1 MNIIKGACAAITGA
15 ILTVSISATA
25 SEPLLPTA
33 YNPNSQ
39 TALKYEDMDY
49 LLEKTVLPLGRSDH
63 KPARRVW
70 PGSGT
75 GTRFVRD
82 NPEPSRLEGNR
93 IMFHDIKT
101 SEQEFVVREVR
112 DVLLDLPEKIDLT
125 RLNKNEQ
132 LAYWLNLHNAIVY
145 AKIADRYPVTLVDRL
160 YGDCT
165 DPDHEDRF
173 YCDRQFDVMGTM
185 VSPYDI
191 RQHVLDNWDDPVVIY
206 GFFLGSVGSPNLRTK
221 AYTGETVYADLEDN
235 ARDFVNS
242 IRGTRIKDDY
252 ILRVSTYYRDVAQ
265 KFPNFE
271 RDLLAHINKYARRDF
286 GFLLGPVTSI
296 EVKLEDWHIADLYNG
311 YLSAANGGANFQSV
325 GRNGRNLDVSMYPPH
340 VQRLLVDVVRR
351 NMNRAG
357 NVSIQQ
363 VKLDPKAAPET
374 EMDEEIEVAPTKA
387 EDGEPDGR

>member
-1 MNIIKGACAAITGA
+1 MQIIKGARAAFTGA
-15 ILTVSISATA
+15 LLTVSFATTA
-25 SEPLLPTA
+25 AEPALPTA

-112 DVLLDLPEKIDLT
+112 DVLLDLPEKVDLT
-125 RLNKNEQ
+125 KLNRNEQ

-160 YGDCT
+160 YGDCQ
-165 DPDHEDRF
+165 DPDDQDRF
-173 YCDRQFDVMGTM
+173 YCERAYDLMGTM
-185 VSPYDI
+185 ISPNDI
-191 RQHVLDNWDDPVVIY
+191 RQHVLDNWSDPVVIY

-221 AYTGETVYADLEDN
+221 AYTGESVYADLEDN
-235 ARDFVNS
+235 AFDFVNS
-242 IRGTRIKDDY
+242 IRGTRIRDDH
-252 ILRVSTYYRDVAQ
+252 ILQVSTYYKDVAQ
-265 KFPNFE
+265 KFPNFD

-296 EVKLEDWHIADLYNG
+296 EVKLDDWHIADLYNG

-340 VQRLLVDVVRR
+340 VQRLLVDVVKR
-351 NMNRAG
+351 NMDRVG

-363 VKLDPKAAPET
+363 VKLDKPADASDEI
-374 EMDEEIEVAPTKA
+374 DEEIEVAPKKD
-387 EDGEPDGR
+387 EDKPDGN

>member
-1 MNIIKGACAAITGA
+1 MQIIKGACAAITGA
-15 ILTVSISATA
+15 LLTVSFSADA
-25 SEPLLPTA
+25 AEPKLPTA
-33 YNPNSQ
+33 YNPNSV

-49 LLEKTVLPLGRSDH
+49 LLEKTVMPLGRSDH

-75 GTRFVRD
+75 GTRLVRD
-82 NPEPSRLEGNR
+82 NPKPSRLEGNR
-93 IMFHDIKT
+93 VMFHDIKT

-112 DVLLDLPEKIDLT
+112 DVLLDLPDKIDLT
-125 RLNKNEQ
+125 KLNKNEQ
-132 LAYWLNLHNAIVY
+132 LAYWLNLHNAIMY
-145 AKIADRYPVTLVDRL
+145 AKIADRYPVTLVDRI
-160 YGDCT
+160 YGDCS
-165 DPDHEDRF
+165 DPDDQDRF
-173 YCDRQFDVMGTM
+173 YCDRQTDFMGM
-185 VSPYDI
+185 MISPYDI
-191 RQHVLDNWDDPVVIY
+191 RQHVLDNWSDPVVIY

-221 AYTGETVYADLEDN
+221 AYTGETVYTDLEDN

-242 IRGTRIKDDY
+242 IRGTWIKDDH
-252 ILRVSTYYRDVAQ
+252 ILRVSTYYKDVAQ
-265 KFPNFE
+265 KFPNFD

-311 YLSAANGGANFQSV
+311 YVSAANGGANFQSV

-340 VQRLLVDVVRR
+340 VQRLLTDVVKR

-363 VKLDPKAAPET
+363 VKLEAKDTSEE
-374 EMDEEIEVAPTKA
+374 EMDDEIEVAPTRKDDTD
-387 EDGEPDGR
+387 EGGR